1 MEDRFVGGIRCSKVL
16 AHLSDYLDAELDAAT
31 LESIEAHLLGCP
43 NCERFGK
50 SFGSML
56 VALRQESNEPESVD
70 VDALSRMLTQIYQ
83 LGAQP

>member
-1 MEDRFVGGIRCSKVL
+1 VL

-31 LESIEAHLLGCP
+31 LESIEEHLLGCP